1 MKKIK
6 KVQIVLVK
14 NFTIWQLFPRF
25 RRDVGFLGGAG
36 RAAIG
41 FVEA

>member
-1 MKKIK
+1 MKKME

-14 NFTIWQLFPRF
+14 NFTIWQLFLRF
-25 RRDVGFLGGAG
+25 RRDVGFLGGAR

-41 FVEA
+41 FAEA

>member
-25 RRDVGFLGGAG
+25 RRDGGFLGGAR

-41 FVEA
+41 FAEA